1 MATIS
6 DILNSEIQGIP
17 VEKLGLFFLILFST
31 FIIRSLFIYILEK
44 KITFIT
50 KRTKSDIDDLIV
62 ATIKTPLSYFI
73 LLQGLYIGL
82 LSLQLPDQIGFVKI
96 GLLIN
101 NGYILAVSFI
111 LLYMVFK
118 LIDVVGYVIH
128 KVAASSDSKLDD
140 QLAPLLV
147 KTLRIFVLVLGVL
160 FIVRNFGYDIT
171 SLLAGLGIGGLA
183 FALAAQDTVSNL
195 FGSFTVLSDRPF
207 RIGDW
212 IEVGDFEGTVEEI
225 GFRSTRIRRF
235 DQALVTLP
243 NSQFIKN
250 GVINYSARPK
260 RRIKFTLGVTYGTT
274 AAQMTQVVE
283 GIKQIINDDPRFDH
297 NFYMVRFTDFGA
309 YSLDIFIYC
318 FTRTI
323 VWDEHLQIKED
334 FNLKIMYLLEEL
346 GVEVAFPSQT
356 VFLDKSQE
364 T

>member
-1 MATIS
+1 MVTIP
-6 DILNSEIQGIP
+6 DILSSEIMGVP

-31 FIIRSLFIYILEK
+31 FIIRSIFIFLLEK
-44 KITFIT
+44 KFPLIT
-50 KRTKSDIDDLIV
+50 KRSKTDIDDLII
-62 ATIKTPLSYFI
+62 TIIKTPLSYFI
-73 LLQGLYIGL
+73 LLQGLYFGL
-82 LSLQLPDQIGFVKI
+82 LVLQLPDQIGFVNI
-96 GLLIN
+96 GLLIK
-101 NGYILAVSFI
+101 NGYILVASFI
-111 LLYMVFK
+111 LLYLVFK
-118 LIDVVGYVIH
+118 MIDVVGYVIH
-128 KVAASSDSKLDD
+128 KVAERSDSKLDD

-147 KTLRIFVLVLGVL
+147 KTMRIFVLVLGIL

-195 FGSFTVLSDRPF
+195 FGSFTVFSDRPF
-207 RIGDW
+207 SVGDW
-212 IEVGDFEGTVEEI
+212 IEVSGFEGTVEEI
-225 GFRSTRIRRF
+225 GFRSTRVRRF

-274 AAQMTQVVE
+274 ATQMTRVVE
-283 GIKQIINDDPRFDH
+283 GIKQIIQDDPRFDH

-318 FTRTI
+318 FTTTI
-323 VWDEHLQIKED
+323 VWDEHLQIRED
-334 FNLKIMYLLEEL
+334 FNLKILYLLEEL

-356 VFLDKSQE
+356 VFVDKS
-364 T
+364 